1 MKDRDQSADMAEK
14 YLVWIDCE
22 ACVLETLAP
31 SMTGLDVTVDQIIEI
46 ACIITDKDLQELD
59 DGIQFVIHVEQSVLD
74 RMGPWCQNQHG
85 KSGLSESCL
94 QSSHTL
100 TEVDQK
106 IRNYLEHHLPG
117 LKGKA
122 VLAGNSVYADKM
134 FLNKDLPLV
143 AQYLHYRLV
152 DVSSIKELARRW
164 EPKLVELA
172 KPASIPSK
180 HRALDDIR
188 DSISELRFYRK
199 NFFLP
204 STNS

>member
-1 MKDRDQSADMAEK
+1 
-14 YLVWIDCE
+14 
-22 ACVLETLAP
+22 
-31 SMTGLDVTVDQIIEI
+31 MTGLDVTVDQIIEI

-188 DSISELRFYRK
+188 DSISGVLCRTLK
-199 NFFLP
+199 L
-204 STNS
+204 

>member
-1 MKDRDQSADMAEK
+1 MYVEFAKPGPEPSPAGHVYAKTVSENLKIRDLRHSPTAETTMKDRDQSADMAEK
-14 YLVWIDCE
+14 YL
-22 ACVLETLAP
+22 
-31 SMTGLDVTVDQIIEI
+31 MTGLDVTVDQIIEI

-152 DVSSIKELARRW
+152 DVSSIKECVR
-164 EPKLVELA
+164 
-172 KPASIPSK
+172 
-180 HRALDDIR
+180 
-188 DSISELRFYRK
+188 
-199 NFFLP
+199 
-204 STNS
+204 